1 MSRERGTLCSSPL
14 FRGTCN
20 RVRSTV
26 RHHHLN
32 RVVDTLPRIA
42 QRGRKIGER
51 ECVGV
56 DLCRVEALLGHQFQ
70 GAMGGAAALATNAE
84 DINVV
89 SHEMRDVG
97 RDGLMW
103 KSRKADSSSV
113 KNADFRL
120 ERRDALG
127 GAC

>member
-1 MSRERGTLCSSPL
+1 
-14 FRGTCN
+14 
-20 RVRSTV
+20 
-26 RHHHLN
+26 
-32 RVVDTLPRIA
+32 
-42 QRGRKIGER
+42 
-51 ECVGV
+51 
-56 DLCRVEALLGHQFQ
+56 
-70 GAMGGAAALATNAE
+70 MGGAAALATNAE